1 MVKIYAYICFL
12 MSKCVLRIKFL
23 NLSNQSK
30 TITRVEKTADRVTI
44 KNKGQVLYNQA
55 FSDNDAN
62 CRQATT
68 TVKSQVWN
76 YDDSLGLAV
85 FDNSVTRKCCCLL
98 FRFILFDFLLA
109 SVSCCCGILQLI
121 QVIKMKRIDQLKP

>member
-1 MVKIYAYICFL
+1 M
-12 MSKCVLRIKFL
+12 
-23 NLSNQSK
+23 
-30 TITRVEKTADRVTI
+30 EKTADRVTI

-68 TVKSQVWN
+68 TVKTQVWN

-85 FDNSVTRKCCCLL
+85 FDNSAPRKCCCFLL
-98 FRFILFDFLLA
+98 CSILFNFLLGVVHILRNQFLEYFYPPPLRKLIA
-109 SVSCCCGILQLI
+109 SVFLL
-121 QVIKMKRIDQLKP
+121 